1 MHHVHQSLLY
11 AHIATGLVAII
22 AFWLPVAAR
31 KGSDWHIRAGRFYV
45 WAMYAVTAT
54 AFSMC
59 VLVLVNPVGIAAGG
73 EYISAE
79 RAWSVR
85 SNAQTFAAFLLML
98 SLLVLSA
105 LRHGLL
111 ALRLKSDANVLK
123 RPMHRALIIALGVV
137 SVLVGWVGV
146 DQGRI
151 LLMVFA
157 VLGINGAIRM
167 FRETLRSEWTRGEMV
182 FAHLNGLLG
191 TGIGAYTAVFAFGGS
206 RLLAELL
213 PGQLQVIPWVTP
225 AIVGT
230 IAVARMKRHYVR
242 KTTEPRR
249 AGAVASIKAA
259 LTRA

>member
-1 MHHVHQSLLY
+1 
-11 AHIATGLVAII
+11 
-22 AFWLPVAAR
+22 
-31 KGSDWHIRAGRFYV
+31 K
-45 WAMYAVTAT
+45 
-54 AFSMC
+54 
-59 VLVLVNPVGIAAGG
+59 
-73 EYISAE
+73 
-79 RAWSVR
+79 
-85 SNAQTFAAFLLML
+85 
-98 SLLVLSA
+98 
-105 LRHGLL
+105 
-111 ALRLKSDANVLK
+111 
-123 RPMHRALIIALGVV
+123 
-137 SVLVGWVGV
+137 
-146 DQGRI
+146 
-151 LLMVFA
+151 
-157 VLGINGAIRM
+157 
-167 FRETLRSEWTRGEMV
+167 WTRGEMV